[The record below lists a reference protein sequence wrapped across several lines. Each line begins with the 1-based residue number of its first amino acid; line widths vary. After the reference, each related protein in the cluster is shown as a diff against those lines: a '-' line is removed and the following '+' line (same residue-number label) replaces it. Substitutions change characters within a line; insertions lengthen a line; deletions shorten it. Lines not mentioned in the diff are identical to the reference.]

1 MPVPAASLLPV
12 LVFFLVPL
20 LVFASF
26 YSHFRPGFYVGI
38 FLLLI
43 FPNAID
49 VDYITKYSR
58 KTEKTTTRCWY
69 GNCYS
74 VVTVVEIVP
83 VVVLFVFGFLYV
95 LCMSRV
101 FWEVILWLHCTEKI
115 VRNMIC
121 WALRWMYR
129 STCVLCTWI

>member
-58 KTEKTTTRCWY
+58 KTEKTTTRC
-69 GNCYS
+69 
-74 VVTVVEIVP
+74 
-83 VVVLFVFGFLYV
+83 
-95 LCMSRV
+95 
-101 FWEVILWLHCTEKI
+101 
-115 VRNMIC
+115 
-121 WALRWMYR
+121 
-129 STCVLCTWI
+129 